1 MRGRDDHTMNAQARK
16 ADRKAHEPQ
25 PPKDFDEA
33 DWVDWDHWQTVEE
46 IQNFMNGLASGSGPI
61 AEATDANEDDGRI
74 ARQIRRH
81 GLQADG

>member
-1 MRGRDDHTMNAQARK
+1 MNAHTRK
-16 ADRKAHEPQ
+16 ITPKTRGPQ
-25 PPKDFDEA
+25 PPKEFDEA

-46 IQNFMNGLASGSGPI
+46 IQNFMNGLAGGSDSLPET
-61 AEATDANEDDGRI
+61 ADASEDEGRI